1 MEKKDKRLVSFAVT
15 QEQYEAL
22 QAESRRTG
30 NAVSVVLR
38 RLIDE
43 QLVAKQDKQ
52 TDN

>member
-15 QEQYEAL
+15 QQQYEAL

-38 RLIDE
+38 RLVDE
-43 QLVAKQDKQ
+43 SLIQKNKNQ
-52 TDN
+52 